1 MRRAEEH
8 QARMRA
14 MAVTKLA
21 GGYNPDC
28 HHHFEEDEAQMRHL
42 FILFGGR
49 RRTIYRCVRC
59 SGELTV

>member
-1 MRRAEEH
+1 
-8 QARMRA
+8 